1 MIYSPNDSD
10 LLISTYMYYIS
21 VLNFEQL
28 INLIMKQNIIK
39 MNKNS
44 KKVVLSQLKIN
55 RYFMH

>member
-1 MIYSPNDSD
+1 
-10 LLISTYMYYIS
+10 MYYIS